1 MDCLIQTNPQDDPVY
16 QIMNKK
22 RDEGRPYLVYMT
34 ARANKLLHIYY
45 GRMKEY
51 LATLE
56 YSPVPDLGGNL
67 GLAAYFF
74 RSALQWQP
82 FCCVLFYHL
91 VFFAFLQMYSWLL
104 LQPITIKCNILP
116 KQYIALYKSL
126 LYFLASPI
134 LVQSAGRFD
143 ACVARPMPPFNVPI
157 ISSEEIPPIFILA
170 ISLPTEDRASIYL
183 VLQASLENT
192 NEFPITS
199 SIFRTKAEVLARENT
214 LIVARPK
221 VRKRFSVE
229 DFSDV

>member
-1 MDCLIQTNPQDDPVY
+1 
-16 QIMNKK
+16 
-22 RDEGRPYLVYMT
+22 
-34 ARANKLLHIYY
+34 
-45 GRMKEY
+45 
-51 LATLE
+51 
-56 YSPVPDLGGNL
+56 
-67 GLAAYFF
+67 
-74 RSALQWQP
+74 
-82 FCCVLFYHL
+82 
-91 VFFAFLQMYSWLL
+91 
-104 LQPITIKCNILP
+104 
-116 KQYIALYKSL
+116 
-126 LYFLASPI
+126 
-134 LVQSAGRFD
+134 
-143 ACVARPMPPFNVPI
+143 MPPFNVPI